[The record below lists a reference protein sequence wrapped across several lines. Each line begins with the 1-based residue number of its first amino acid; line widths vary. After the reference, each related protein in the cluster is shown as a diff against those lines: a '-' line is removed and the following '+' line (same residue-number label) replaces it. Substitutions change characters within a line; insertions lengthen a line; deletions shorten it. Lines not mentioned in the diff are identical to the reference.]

1 MKTFIKAS
9 LLLTIVVLWAGSA
22 VPLSAATTIF
32 DNSSNDLSTR
42 FNPGSL
48 QVGDQIKLDTT
59 DPYARYMTDFS
70 FEYYG
75 YGFNTTFPEKF
86 TGNVQAK
93 VSFYLNDGALF
104 NGYAMPG
111 TMFWASDWFSVSGP
125 TSRSTFEFTPGAD
138 NIPAEG
144 LFLPASEFT
153 WTVQFQGMDGG
164 DVVGLDIYSPPTVGQ
179 DYPDYWEN
187 NGGWQLMTNSVS
199 LTMNF
204 AAKIQAVPEPSTVT
218 LSILGGLSILT
229 LARRL
234 RRKE

>member
-9 LLLTIVVLWAGSA
+9 LLLTIVALWAGSA
-22 VPLSAATTIF
+22 TTLSAATTIF

-48 QVGDQIKLDTT
+48 QVGDQIKLATT
-59 DPYARYMTDFS
+59 DPYARYMTLFS

-75 YGFNTTFPEKF
+75 YGFNTTFPEQF
-86 TGNVQAK
+86 TGDVKAK

-111 TMFWASDWFSVSGP
+111 TMFWTSGFFDVPGP
-125 TSRSTFEFTPGAD
+125 TSRNTFEFTAGAD

-153 WTVQFQGMDGG
+153 WTVQFLGMDGG

-187 NGGWQLMTNSVS
+187 NGGWQLMTNSVAP
-199 LTMNF
+199 TMNF
-204 AAKIQAVPEPSTVT
+204 AAKIEAVPEPSTVT
-218 LSILGGLSILT
+218 LSILGGLSILA